1 MSSYLWEVTAN
12 KNWGKVT
19 KGMMVEV
26 LVVNRTGKPNVK
38 EIQEDLEKKFPITI
52 AGGMPESTFDI
63 TKA

>member
-1 MSSYLWEVTAN
+1 MDSYLWKCSAN

-26 LVVNRTGKPNVK
+26 LVVNRTGKPNAR

-52 AGGMPESTFDI
+52 AGGMPESTFEI
-63 TKA
+63 VKG